1 MDLSDVIHLTPQDF
15 KAYGYHPS
23 EMLKGE
29 SDKAF
34 PCCGSSN
41 RDCTPFPACCN
52 CPQFTAV
59 EEQEDSFLLQIQLM
73 FSILKNKIE
82 FFTRNYK

>member
-1 MDLSDVIHLTPQDF
+1 MDLSDVVHLTPQEF

-52 CPQFTAV
+52 CP
-59 EEQEDSFLLQIQLM
+59 
-73 FSILKNKIE
+73 
-82 FFTRNYK
+82 